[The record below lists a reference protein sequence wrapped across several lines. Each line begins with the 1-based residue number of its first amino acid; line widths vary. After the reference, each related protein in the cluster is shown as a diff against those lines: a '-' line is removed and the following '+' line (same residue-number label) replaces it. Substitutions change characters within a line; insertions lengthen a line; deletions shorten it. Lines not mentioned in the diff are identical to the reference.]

1 MESSPPGMLYLVA
14 HSAQSRTPVED
25 GMNSASI
32 LDGKLV
38 AREIR
43 RELRARVGALKTAGV
58 VPQLGIVLVGH
69 FAPSEIYVRSKERA
83 GARVGIEVETV
94 RLSADTSSAELRGRI
109 KAWNNDEAIHG
120 IVVQMPLPDRLDETA
135 ALELISPDKD
145 VDGLTPTNLGRLM
158 AGEPAFLPATPAGIV
173 ELLARSGFETAGHHV
188 VIVGRSRLVG
198 KPLANLL
205 LLKGSRGDATVT
217 VCHSRTPN
225 LAEVCLGADI
235 LVVAAGRAGL
245 VTSDMVRRGAVVV
258 DVGTNRTEDGLVGDV
273 DFASVSTRAAAITPV
288 PGGVGPMTVAMLLA
302 NTVEAAEAKSRE

>member
-1 MESSPPGMLYLVA
+1 
-14 HSAQSRTPVED
+14 
-25 GMNSASI
+25 MNSASVI
-32 LDGKLV
+32 DGKLV
-38 AREIR
+38 ARQVR
-43 RELRARVGALKTAGV
+43 RELRTRVAALKAAGT
-58 VPQLGIVLVGH
+58 VPKLGIVLVGD

-83 GARVGIEVETV
+83 GARVGIEVQTA
-94 RLSADTSSAELRGRI
+94 RLGTKTSFEELSGRI
-109 KAWNNDEAIHG
+109 RTWNSDETIHG
-120 IVVQMPLPDRLDETA
+120 IIVQMPLPGHLDESA
-135 ALELISPDKD
+135 ALALVSPDKD

-173 ELLARSGFETAGHHV
+173 ELLARGGFETAGRHV

-205 LLKGSRGDATVT
+205 LLKGDRGDATVT

-245 VTSDMVRRGAVVV
+245 VTSDMVRQGAVVV
-258 DVGTNRTEDGLVGDV
+258 DVGTNRTEHGLVGDV
-273 DFASVSTRAAAITPV
+273 DFAAVSTRASAITPV

-302 NTVEAAEAKSRE
+302 NTVKAAEAAPRE